1 MLMMTY
7 VSPTGQQTTK
17 HKINEYEN
25 EKMTKATTAGNDSG
39 GLKSLNGKLGVER
52 QK

>member
-7 VSPTGQQTTK
+7 VSPTGQHNKTTQK
-17 HKINEYEN
+17 NEYEN

>member
-7 VSPTGQQTTK
+7 VRQRGK
-17 HKINEYEN
+17 NEFKN

-39 GLKSLNGKLGVER
+39 
-52 QK
+52 